1 MRAKVNII
9 RIVEMMIMK
18 IMVIKKLMMMIDD
31 DDAADDNGVD
41 SVADNDDS
49 VRVQKVTKHR

>member
-1 MRAKVNII
+1 MNII

-31 DDAADDNGVD
+31 ASDDDNGVD